1 MKYLLCYEQQ
11 GMRQCLILKCLNNS
25 PNERSTGKLMSF
37 KIQCFVDFDWVGS
50 ICDRRSTS

>member
-50 ICDRRSTS
+50 TCDRRSTS